1 MLKFFEVKV
10 MGQITID
17 VPANTHLNFTAS
29 SIQAETLS
37 KNIQNLGLEEI
48 ENPAIEPPRTSR
60 KEGLNAAFGIW
71 ADREETGE
79 ETAKRI
85 REGNRRIT

>member
-1 MLKFFEVKV
+1 

-17 VPANTHLNFTAS
+17 VPTKTHLNFTAS
-29 SIQAETLS
+29 SIQAKTLS

-48 ENPAIEPPRTSR
+48 ENPAIEPPRRNSFAQDL
-60 KEGLNAAFGIW
+60 KAVAGIW

-79 ETAKRI
+79 EIAMAI
-85 REGNRRIT
+85 RKANRRQ